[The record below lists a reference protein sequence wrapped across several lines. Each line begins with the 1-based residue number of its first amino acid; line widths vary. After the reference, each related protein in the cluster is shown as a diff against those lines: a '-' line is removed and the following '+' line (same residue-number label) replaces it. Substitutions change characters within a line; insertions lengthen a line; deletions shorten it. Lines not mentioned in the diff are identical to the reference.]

1 MKKELITYT
10 GIVWLALGAAGCTR
24 ELTPDAG
31 SGKEQGPLLT
41 VRAGL
46 RSAAAANRDIDA
58 TGRDIDESAYKAF
71 PAGRQIR
78 IYYAHNNLDQ
88 AYDFLQGIYQ
98 APGGDDKTAPWT
110 AQAWRPAPGSE
121 PVKSIYLEDI
131 KAPNSNGRY
140 FFTATSYP
148 EPRVSGGQE
157 CIYEV
162 APDQTVLD
170 AGFGTY
176 DFLAARAIYDDAA
189 WKEGGE
195 GITLHFRHLLS
206 QLRVQLILPKGS
218 TADGF
223 FPDPAHAVL
232 DATLAGKHY
241 RYTVTYNNRTLAGGI
256 FGIGLPSGGVEDIR
270 MHSDGVTGPV
280 TVNGREA
287 YCHTFSAILPKQT
300 LYGGKQLLFTLDG
313 AAYSYTPP
321 TANTVLLE
329 QEKITTIQ
337 LTVLSG
343 PGNQKVMLNKVTLE
357 DWLDDKADVGDLIPQ

>member
-10 GIVWLALGAAGCTR
+10 GIVWLALGAAGCTH
-24 ELTPDAG
+24 ELASDAG

-41 VRAGL
+41 VRAVATG
-46 RSAAAANRDIDA
+46 RDIAA

-78 IYYAHNNLDQ
+78 IYYAHNNLEQ

-98 APGGDDKTAPWT
+98 APGGDKTAPWS
-110 AQAWRPAPGSE
+110 AQAWSPAPGAE

-131 KAPNSNGRY
+131 KAPNSDGRY

-148 EPRVSGGQE
+148 EPRVSGEPG

-162 APDQTVLD
+162 AADQRALD

-189 WKEGGE
+189 WKGE

-206 QLRVQLILPKGS
+206 QLRVQLILPRGAA
-218 TADGF
+218 ADGF
-223 FPDPAHAVL
+223 FPDPARLTV
-232 DATLAGKHY
+232 DATLVGKHS
-241 RYTVTYNNRTLAGGI
+241 RYTVTYNNRTQTGGI
-256 FGIGLPSGGVEDIR
+256 FGIGLPSGDVEDIR
-270 MHSDGVTGPV
+270 MHSDGATGPL

-287 YCHTFSAILPKQT
+287 HCHTFSAILPKQT
-300 LYGGKQLLFTLDG
+300 LYGGKQLIFTIDG
-313 AAYSYTPP
+313 VRYSYTPP
-321 TANTVLLE
+321 AANTVLLE

-343 PGNQKVMLNKVTLE
+343 PGNQKVILNKVTLE
-357 DWLDDKADVGDLIPQ
+357 DWLEDRADVGDLIPQ